1 MESFVVVAV
10 LPAKPGGLQALKD
23 AVHTMLARAFVDEPG
38 LLRYAVHESVEGDR
52 LLHVEVYESEAAF
65 EEHFGSAHVT
75 ALNEELA
82 DLLGGEVTL
91 IKALPVML
99 VEDPRATL
107 V

>member
-1 MESFVVVAV
+1 MEPFVVIAV

-23 AVHTMLARAFVDEPG
+23 AVHTMLASAFVDEPG

-52 LLHVEVYESEAAF
+52 LLHIEIYESEAAF
-65 EEHFGSAHVT
+65 EEHFGSRHVT
-75 ALNEELA
+75 ALNEQLA

-91 IKALPVML
+91 IKALPIVL
-99 VEDPRATL
+99 VDDPRATL

>member
-1 MESFVVVAV
+1 MEPFVVVAI
-10 LPAKPGGLQALKD
+10 LPARPGALPALKE
-23 AVHTMLARAFVDEPG
+23 AVHTMLASAFVDEPG

-65 EEHFGSAHVT
+65 ESHFGSPHVT
-75 ALNEELA
+75 ALNARIA

-91 IKALPVML
+91 IKALPLVL

-107 V
+107 A

>member
-1 MESFVVVAV
+1 MEPFVVVAV

-23 AVHTMLARAFVDEPG
+23 AVHTMVERAYLDEPG

-65 EEHFGSAHVT
+65 ESHFGSPHVT
-75 ALNEELA
+75 ALNEQLA
-82 DLLGGEVTL
+82 DLLGGEVIL
-91 IKALPVML
+91 VKALPVVL
-99 VEDPRATL
+99 VDDPRATL

>member
-1 MESFVVVAV
+1 VEPFVVVAI
-10 LPAKPGGLQALKD
+10 LPAKPGGLAALKD
-23 AVHTMLARAFVDEPG
+23 AVHTMLARAFVAEPG

-65 EEHFGSAHVT
+65 EDHFGSAHVT
-75 ALNEELA
+75 ELNAALA

-91 IKALPVML
+91 IKALPLVL